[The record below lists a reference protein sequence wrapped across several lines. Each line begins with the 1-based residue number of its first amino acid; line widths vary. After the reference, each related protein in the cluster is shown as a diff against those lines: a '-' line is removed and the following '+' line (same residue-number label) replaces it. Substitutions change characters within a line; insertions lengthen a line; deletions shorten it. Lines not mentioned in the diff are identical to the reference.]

1 MGPVAPLS
9 DGNNLARRS
18 AFGQRPARRPAR
30 RPSLGRRQQLL
41 VQNGRTETTCH
52 AFWTIRPPK
61 WSLSGHS
68 AKEVAFK
75 RPFCKR
81 SLCPPSSVPSLFGLR
96 PRCRPYRGGRPLPG
110 VPIVR
115 TSHAEDVSQLPS
127 GDSGAFFRQVP
138 YAYLSRHGIL
148 QSTEKW
154 LQVFP
159 SKACQVDRLMHSGI
173 FITLQRTRDKR
184 DG

>member
-1 MGPVAPLS
+1 MPRRACGVAQS
-9 DGNNLARRS
+9 LAKWPDTDDAVSVCVAACPAPRL
-18 AFGQRPARRPAR
+18 GRPARGSSLGRRPVRRLAR

-110 VPIVR
+110 ITIVR
-115 TSHAEDVSQLPS
+115 TSHAEDASQLPP
-127 GDSGAFFRQVP
+127 GDSGV
-138 YAYLSRHGIL
+138 SRIG
-148 QSTEKW
+148 K
-154 LQVFP
+154 F
-159 SKACQVDRLMHSGI
+159 SKCV
-173 FITLQRTRDKR
+173 
-184 DG
+184 